1 MTEQE
6 KNPPIK
12 RRQNHY
18 RLVIMNEDRFEEV
31 VTFKLSRLRVYMFV
45 STVLVLVMAFCIALI
60 SFSPLKYYIP
70 GYGARENKIEMQQIK
85 IRTDSLEQALLYKQ
99 QYLEDLKKVLTGTDL
114 IQKDTV
120 PLKIVQ
126 PEISKE

>member
-1 MTEQE
+1 MPEQE

-31 VTFKLSRLRVYMFV
+31 VTFKLSRLRVYMIV
-45 STVLVLVMAFCIALI
+45 STVLVLLMAFCIALI

-70 GYGARENKIEMQQIK
+70 GYGARENKLEMQEIK
-85 IRTDSLEQALLYKQ
+85 MRTDSLEQALLYKQ
-99 QYLEDLKKVLTGTDL
+99 QYLDDLKKVLTGTDL

>member
-1 MTEQE
+1 MTDQE
-6 KNPPIK
+6 KIQPIK

-18 RLVIMNEDRFEEV
+18 RLVIMNDDRYEEV
-31 VTFKLSRLRVYMFV
+31 VTFKLSRLRVYLFL
-45 STVLVLVMAFCIALI
+45 SSALVILMIFCIALI

-70 GYGARENKIEMQQIK
+70 GYGAREDKTEMQEIK

-99 QYLEDLKKVLTGTDL
+99 QYLDDLKKVLSGTEL
-114 IQKDTV
+114 VQKDTV
-120 PLKIVQ
+120 PLKIET